1 MHYIVMDLEWNQP
14 TSFNTP
20 VFRQI
25 GDSLLFEVIQI
36 GAVKL
41 GDDFSVLGELS
52 IPIRPTHYVDI
63 HPRVRRMNIST
74 TELRREAKERNVTVT
89 TLLLGCL
96 MMAAKAAAESHGGK
110 KKIQVQL
117 PANMDQGE

>member
-41 GDDFSVLGELS
+41 GDDFSVLDELS

-63 HPRVRRMNIST
+63 HPRVRRMTSQLAALERSSQVRST
-74 TELRREAKERNVTVT
+74 TRPSFR
-89 TLLLGCL
+89 
-96 MMAAKAAAESHGGK
+96 
-110 KKIQVQL
+110 
-117 PANMDQGE
+117 